1 MALQDQLRGDSLHD
15 TVNEPSTGSITFQEN
30 PNTQNKPQTQTKRA
44 RWATTRVNSVK
55 ARQKRSNI
63 MRRLSR
69 SKADEKKAE
78 AGGSSSTGSP
88 TSQNS
93 DAASEESEG
102 SRRIYFNQPL
112 PPDMKDENG
121 NPTTHYDRNKIRT
134 ARYTPL
140 TFIPK
145 NLYWQFH
152 QVANVFFL
160 IMVILGVSTTKVVRN
175 GHVSDRYIVLL
186 DIYYCQSLSEHGSPG
201 RYRNPYNDQGCDRR
215 LAKNNS

>member
-1 MALQDQLRGDSLHD
+1 MALQDQLGGDNLHD
-15 TVNEPSTGSITFQEN
+15 TVNEPGTGSITFQEN
-30 PNTQNKPQTQTKRA
+30 PNVQNKPQTQTKRA

-88 TSQNS
+88 ASQNS
-93 DAASEESEG
+93 DATSEEPEG
-102 SRRIYFNQPL
+102 GRRIYFNQPL
-112 PPDMKDENG
+112 PTDMKDEHGKPNIQ
-121 NPTTHYDRNKIRT
+121 YDRNKIRT

-160 IMVILGVSTTKVVRN
+160 IMVILGVSTSRM
-175 GHVSDRYIVLL
+175 L
-186 DIYYCQSLSEHGSPG
+186 
-201 RYRNPYNDQGCDRR
+201 
-215 LAKNNS
+215 